1 MATLICVDGSSPFVV
16 SLSRI
21 MKEPR
26 RFPGAVSCRSASFL
40 LMPLKN
46 HLKKKRTWNVSS
58 DVSQQCELNNTLN
71 TDVTDNIS
79 GKTQKVGRRTVPHSS
94 VSRVSLAT

>member
-1 MATLICVDGSSPFVV
+1 MLEDVSSPFVV

-26 RFPGAVSCRSASFL
+26 RFPGADSCLSASFL

-46 HLKKKRTWNVSS
+46 HLKKKKRTWKRSCDAS
-58 DVSQQCELNNTLN
+58 LS
-71 TDVTDNIS
+71 VTP
-79 GKTQKVGRRTVPHSS
+79 G
-94 VSRVSLAT
+94 A